1 MTESDQILSGG
12 PKCQIPTS
20 EVSWN
25 FGPSGGPGGQHANR
39 SNTRV
44 EATLD
49 LASAQGIEE
58 NVREVLVAKL
68 GSVMK
73 VTVDKHRSQFRNR
86 ELALSRI
93 ESQLQEALI
102 KEKPRRPT
110 KPKKSAVERRLKN
123 KRKQSE
129 RKTNRGRVWED

>member
-1 MTESDQILSGG
+1 MAESDQILSGG
-12 PKCQIPTS
+12 PKCRIPAS
-20 EVSWN
+20 EISWN

-44 EATLD
+44 EATLN

-58 NVREVLVAKL
+58 NVREILVAKL
-68 GSVMK
+68 GSVVR

-93 ESQLQEALI
+93 ESQLQGALI
-102 KEKPRRPT
+102 KEKTRRPT

>member
-1 MTESDQILSGG
+1 MAESDQIISGG
-12 PKCQIPTS
+12 PKCRIPVS
-20 EVSWN
+20 EISWN

-58 NVREVLVAKL
+58 NVREFLIAKL
-68 GSVMK
+68 GSVMR

-93 ESQLQEALI
+93 ESQLQGALI
-102 KEKPRRPT
+102 KEKTRRPT

>member
-1 MTESDQILSGG
+1 MAESDQIISGG
-12 PKCQIPTS
+12 PKCRIPAS
-20 EVSWN
+20 EISWN

-58 NVREVLVAKL
+58 NVREFLIAKL
-68 GSVMK
+68 GSVMR

-93 ESQLQEALI
+93 ESQLQGALV
-102 KEKPRRPT
+102 KEKARRPT

>member
-1 MTESDQILSGG
+1 MAESDQILSGG
-12 PKCQIPTS
+12 PKCRIPAS

-102 KEKPRRPT
+102 KEKARRPT

>member
-1 MTESDQILSGG
+1 MAESDQILSGG
-12 PKCQIPTS
+12 PKCRIPAS

-44 EATLD
+44 EATLN

-58 NVREVLVAKL
+58 NVREFLVAKL

>member
-1 MTESDQILSGG
+1 MAESDQIISGG
-12 PKCQIPTS
+12 PKCRIPAS
-20 EVSWN
+20 EISWN

-58 NVREVLVAKL
+58 NIREFLIAKL
-68 GSVMK
+68 GSVMR

-93 ESQLQEALI
+93 ESQLQGALI
-102 KEKPRRPT
+102 KEKTRRPT
-110 KPKKSAVERRLKN
+110 KPKKSDVERRLKN

>member
-1 MTESDQILSGG
+1 MAESDQIISGG
-12 PKCQIPTS
+12 PECRIPVS
-20 EVSWN
+20 EISWN

-49 LASAQGIEE
+49 LNSAQGIEE
-58 NVREVLVAKL
+58 NIREVLIAKL
-68 GSVMK
+68 GSVMR

-93 ESQLQEALI
+93 ESQLQGALI
-102 KEKPRRPT
+102 KEKTRRPT

>member
-1 MTESDQILSGG
+1 MAESDQIISGG
-12 PKCQIPTS
+12 PKCRIPAS
-20 EVSWN
+20 EISWN

-58 NVREVLVAKL
+58 NVREFLIAKL
-68 GSVMK
+68 GSVMR

-93 ESQLQEALI
+93 ESQLQGALV
-102 KEKPRRPT
+102 KEKTRRPT

>member
-1 MTESDQILSGG
+1 MAESDQILSGG
-12 PKCQIPTS
+12 PKCQIPAS
-20 EVSWN
+20 EVSWK

-93 ESQLQEALI
+93 ESQLQEALM
-102 KEKPRRPT
+102 KEKARRPT

>member
-1 MTESDQILSGG
+1 MAESDQILSGG
-12 PKCQIPTS
+12 PKCQIPAS

-58 NVREVLVAKL
+58 NIREVLVAKL
-68 GSVMK
+68 GSVMR
-73 VTVDKHRSQFRNR
+73 VTVDQHRSQFRNR

-93 ESQLQEALI
+93 ESQLQGALI
-102 KEKPRRPT
+102 KEKTRRPT

>member
-1 MTESDQILSGG
+1 MAESDQILSGG
-12 PKCQIPTS
+12 PKCRILTS
-20 EVSWN
+20 EISWK

-39 SNTRV
+39 SNTRG

-102 KEKPRRPT
+102 KEKARRPT

>member
-1 MTESDQILSGG
+1 MTESDQILSSG

>member
-1 MTESDQILSGG
+1 MTESDQIISGG
-12 PKCQIPTS
+12 PKCRIPAS
-20 EVSWN
+20 EISWN

-68 GSVMK
+68 GSVIR

-93 ESQLQEALI
+93 ESQLQGALV
-102 KEKPRRPT
+102 KEKTRRPT

>member
-1 MTESDQILSGG
+1 MTESDQIISGG
-12 PKCQIPTS
+12 PKCRIPAS
-20 EVSWN
+20 EISWN

-58 NVREVLVAKL
+58 NVREFLIAKL
-68 GSVMK
+68 GSVMR

-93 ESQLQEALI
+93 ESQLQGALV
-102 KEKPRRPT
+102 KEKARRPT

>member
-93 ESQLQEALI
+93 ESQLQEALM
-102 KEKPRRPT
+102 KEKARRPT

>member
-1 MTESDQILSGG
+1 MAESDQIISGG
-12 PKCQIPTS
+12 PKCRIPAS
-20 EVSWN
+20 EISWN

-58 NVREVLVAKL
+58 NVREFLIAKL
-68 GSVMK
+68 GSVMR

-93 ESQLQEALI
+93 ESQLQGALI
-102 KEKPRRPT
+102 KEKTRRPT

>member
-1 MTESDQILSGG
+1 MAESDQILSGG
-12 PKCQIPTS
+12 PKCRIPAS

-49 LASAQGIEE
+49 LVSAQGIEE
-58 NVREVLVAKL
+58 NIREVLVAKL
-68 GSVMK
+68 GSVMR
-73 VTVDKHRSQFRNR
+73 VTVDKYRSQFRNR

-93 ESQLQEALI
+93 ESQLQGALI
-102 KEKPRRPT
+102 KEKTRRPT

>member
-1 MTESDQILSGG
+1 MTESDQIISGG
-12 PKCQIPTS
+12 PKCRIPAS
-20 EVSWN
+20 EISWD

-58 NVREVLVAKL
+58 NVREFLIAKL
-68 GSVMK
+68 GSVMR

-93 ESQLQEALI
+93 ESQLQGALI
-102 KEKPRRPT
+102 KEKTRRPT

>member
-12 PKCQIPTS
+12 PNCRIPAS
-20 EVSWN
+20 EVSWI

-102 KEKPRRPT
+102 KEKARRPT

-123 KRKQSE
+123 KRRQSE
-129 RKTNRGRVWED
+129 RKTSRGRVWED

>member
-1 MTESDQILSGG
+1 MAESDQILSGG
-12 PKCQIPTS
+12 PKCRIPAS
-20 EVSWN
+20 EISWN

-58 NVREVLVAKL
+58 DVREVLVTKL
-68 GSVMK
+68 GSVMR

-93 ESQLQEALI
+93 ESQLQGALV
-102 KEKPRRPT
+102 KEKTRRPT

>member
-1 MTESDQILSGG
+1 MAESDQILSGG
-12 PKCQIPTS
+12 PKCRILTS
-20 EVSWN
+20 EISWK

-102 KEKPRRPT
+102 KEKARRPT

>member
-1 MTESDQILSGG
+1 MAESDQILSGG
-12 PKCQIPTS
+12 GNCRILAS
-20 EVSWN
+20 EISWK

-93 ESQLQEALI
+93 ESQLQEALM
-102 KEKPRRPT
+102 KEKARRPT

>member
-1 MTESDQILSGG
+1 MAESDQIISGG
-12 PKCQIPTS
+12 PKCRIPNS
-20 EVSWN
+20 EISWN

-58 NVREVLVAKL
+58 DVREVLVAKL
-68 GSVMK
+68 GSVIR

-93 ESQLQEALI
+93 ESQLQGALV
-102 KEKPRRPT
+102 KEKTRRPT

>member
-12 PKCQIPTS
+12 PNCRIPAS

-68 GSVMK
+68 GSVMR
-73 VTVDKHRSQFRNR
+73 VTVDQHRSQFRNR
-86 ELALSRI
+86 ESALKRI

-102 KEKPRRPT
+102 KETPRRPT
-110 KPKKSAVERRLKN
+110 KPKRSSVERRLKN

-129 RKTNRGRVWED
+129 RKANRRQVWDD

>member
-1 MTESDQILSGG
+1 MAESDQILSGG
-12 PKCQIPTS
+12 PKCRIPTS

-68 GSVMK
+68 GSVMR
-73 VTVDKHRSQFRNR
+73 VTVDQHRSQFRNR
-86 ELALSRI
+86 ES
-93 ESQLQEALI
+93 SF
-102 KEKPRRPT
+102 KPY
-110 KPKKSAVERRLKN
+110 
-123 KRKQSE
+123 
-129 RKTNRGRVWED
+129 

>member
-73 VTVDKHRSQFRNR
+73 VTVDQHRSQFRNR
-86 ELALSRI
+86 ESALKRI
-93 ESQLQEALI
+93 ELQLQEALI
-102 KEKPRRPT
+102 KETPRRPT
-110 KPKKSAVERRLKN
+110 KPKRSSVERRLKN

-129 RKTNRGRVWED
+129 RKANRRQVWDD

>member
-12 PKCQIPTS
+12 PNCRILAS
-20 EVSWN
+20 EISWK

>member
-1 MTESDQILSGG
+1 MAESDQIISGG
-12 PKCQIPTS
+12 PKCRIPAS
-20 EVSWN
+20 EISWN

-49 LASAQGIEE
+49 LNSAQGIEE
-58 NVREVLVAKL
+58 NIREVLIAKL
-68 GSVMK
+68 GSVMR

-93 ESQLQEALI
+93 ESQLQGALI
-102 KEKPRRPT
+102 KEKTRRPT

>member
-102 KEKPRRPT
+102 KEKARRPT

>member
-1 MTESDQILSGG
+1 
-12 PKCQIPTS
+12 
-20 EVSWN
+20 
-25 FGPSGGPGGQHANR
+25 
-39 SNTRV
+39 
-44 EATLD
+44 
-49 LASAQGIEE
+49 
-58 NVREVLVAKL
+58 
-68 GSVMK
+68 MK

-93 ESQLQEALI
+93 ESQLQEALM
-102 KEKPRRPT
+102 KEKARRPT

>member
-1 MTESDQILSGG
+1 MAESHQIISGG
-12 PKCQIPTS
+12 PKCRIPAS

-49 LASAQGIEE
+49 LVSAQGIEE
-58 NVREVLVAKL
+58 NIREVLVAKL
-68 GSVMK
+68 GSVMR
-73 VTVDKHRSQFRNR
+73 VTVDKYRSQFRNR

-93 ESQLQEALI
+93 ESQLQGALI
-102 KEKPRRPT
+102 KEKTRRPT

>member
-1 MTESDQILSGG
+1 MAESDQILSGG
-12 PKCQIPTS
+12 PKCRIPAS

-58 NVREVLVAKL
+58 NVREFLVAKL

-86 ELALSRI
+86 ELALKRI

-110 KPKKSAVERRLKN
+110 KPKRSAVERRLKN

>member
-1 MTESDQILSGG
+1 MAESDQIISGG
-12 PKCQIPTS
+12 PKCRIPAS
-20 EVSWN
+20 EISWN

-58 NVREVLVAKL
+58 NVREFLVAKL
-68 GSVMK
+68 GSVMR

-93 ESQLQEALI
+93 ESQLQGALI
-102 KEKPRRPT
+102 KEKTRRPT

>member
-1 MTESDQILSGG
+1 MAGNSQFLSFGS
-12 PKCQIPTS
+12 KCRIPVS
-20 EVSWN
+20 EISWK
-25 FGPSGGPGGQHANR
+25 FGPTGGPGGQHANR
-39 SNTRV
+39 VNTRV

-49 LASAQGIEE
+49 LASTQSVEE
-58 NVREVLVAKL
+58 DIKKILVAKL

-73 VTVDKHRSQFRNR
+73 VTVDQHRSQFRNR

-93 ESQLQEALI
+93 ESQLQGALI
-102 KEKPRRPT
+102 KEKTRRPT